1 MVRFREPG
9 NKKPRIRFRVR
20 GFRYFRQD
28 LLVRRTPSART
39 SGDNKDEYECYEGKC
54 YERPSHI
61 GLLSEEF
68 PRRLTDGTVLRERRR
83 RARRHGSPVNP

>member
-39 SGDNKDEYECYEGKC
+39 SGDNKDEYECYEGKAVNHSSVGDR
-54 YERPSHI
+54 EDPGVDR
-61 GLLSEEF
+61 
-68 PRRLTDGTVLRERRR
+68 DGGGVV
-83 RARRHGSPVNP
+83 ARHGSRLSGRFAPCQQED